1 MKNVITRLLI
11 KSANRLPIR
20 GMIRYA
26 FTDGAYF
33 SHSTCMFKFRKK
45 REKGHEYNLTYD
57 NLAVPEIHT
66 HEPEDAADEDEKKP
80 GITYD
85 SVAIP
90 EIHIRKR

>member
-1 MKNVITRLLI
+1 
-11 KSANRLPIR
+11 
-20 GMIRYA
+20 
-26 FTDGAYF
+26 
-33 SHSTCMFKFRKK
+33 MFKFRKK

-57 NLAVPEIHT
+57 NLAVPEI

-90 EIHIRKR
+90 EIHIGKR

>member
-1 MKNVITRLLI
+1 MFGFK
-11 KSANRLPIR
+11 KKKEE
-20 GMIRYA
+20 
-26 FTDGAYF
+26 DHAYD
-33 SHSTCMFKFRKK
+33 
-45 REKGHEYNLTYD
+45 LTYD

-66 HEPEDAADEDEKKP
+66 HEPEEAAQEDDKKP

>member
-1 MKNVITRLLI
+1 
-11 KSANRLPIR
+11 
-20 GMIRYA
+20 
-26 FTDGAYF
+26 
-33 SHSTCMFKFRKK
+33 MFKFRKK

-66 HEPEDAADEDEKKP
+66 H
-80 GITYD
+80 D

>member
-1 MKNVITRLLI
+1 MPVRDEFL
-11 KSANRLPIR
+11 A
-20 GMIRYA
+20 M
-26 FTDGAYF
+26 
-33 SHSTCMFKFRKK
+33 
-45 REKGHEYNLTYD
+45 TYD

>member
-1 MKNVITRLLI
+1 MFHFKNKI
-11 KSANRLPIR
+11 KNA
-20 GMIRYA
+20 
-26 FTDGAYF
+26 
-33 SHSTCMFKFRKK
+33 RKE
-45 REKGHEYNLTYD
+45 REKKNYDLTYD